1 MRFSYGNQ
9 ALMRDLS
16 RCYGDL
22 GKEVCE
28 DREQCLRFLT
38 MRIDL
43 PDVLSYVLTLRCQI
57 PRLVW
62 RK

>member
-1 MRFSYGNQ
+1 METKP
-9 ALMRDLS
+9 LMRDLS

-43 PDVLSYVLTLRCQI
+43 PDVLSYVLTLRMSNSSPCMEKI
-57 PRLVW
+57 E
-62 RK
+62 